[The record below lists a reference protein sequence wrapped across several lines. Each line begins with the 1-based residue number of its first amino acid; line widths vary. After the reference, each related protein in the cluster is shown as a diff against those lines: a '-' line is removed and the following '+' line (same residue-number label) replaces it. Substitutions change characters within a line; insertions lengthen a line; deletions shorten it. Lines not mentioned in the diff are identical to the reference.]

1 MVDLHSILASH
12 KQKGVT
18 EETSESTP
26 PNFPTA
32 SEIPDIFFDSILIDY
47 KLSRV
52 DIVVLIY
59 LYRKV
64 WCRPNLY
71 QKHGISQLM
80 SLTDMVNQ
88 LDIKIEE
95 IHNCIRKLENFGFIS
110 TIRVGQ
116 YFVRKFFSKEL
127 DDFYGQTYDDF
138 DV

>member
-18 EETSESTP
+18 EEASESTP

-32 SEIPDIFFDSILIDY
+32 SEIPDVFFDSILIDY

-88 LDIKIEE
+88 LDTKIEDV
-95 IHNCIRKLENFGFIS
+95 HNCIRKLENFGFIS

>member
-1 MVDLHSILASH
+1 MVDLQSILASH

-18 EETSESTP
+18 EETSDSTP
-26 PNFPTA
+26 SKFPTA
-32 SEIPDIFFDSILIDY
+32 SEIPDVFFDNILVEY

-88 LDIKIEE
+88 LDVKIEE

-116 YFVRKFFSKEL
+116 YFVRKYFTKEL
-127 DDFYGQTYDDF
+127 DDYYAQTYDDF

>member
-12 KQKGVT
+12 TQKGVA
-18 EETSESTP
+18 EETSEQTP
-26 PNFPTA
+26 SKLPTA
-32 SEIPDIFFDSILIDY
+32 SEIPDVFFDKILIEF
-47 KLSRV
+47 KLSRI
-52 DIVVLIY
+52 DIIVLIY

-95 IHNCIRKLENFGFIS
+95 IHNCIRKLENFGFLS

-116 YFVRKFFSKEL
+116 YFVRKFFTKEL
-127 DDFYGQTYDDF
+127 DDLYGQTYDDF